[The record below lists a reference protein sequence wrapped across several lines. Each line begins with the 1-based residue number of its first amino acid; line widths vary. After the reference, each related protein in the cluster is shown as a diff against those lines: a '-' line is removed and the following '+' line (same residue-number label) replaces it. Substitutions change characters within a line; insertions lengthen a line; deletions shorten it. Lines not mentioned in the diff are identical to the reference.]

1 MTKQH
6 RHGQECMILLSLSSK
21 FKIFSRYIHFCF
33 DTIQNYHEIVVSRC
47 IQILYTET
55 DTWPKSV
62 YIWDAII
69 DIQLYSNILLLTVWV
84 LYNCIY

>member
-21 FKIFSRYIHFCF
+21 FKIFSRYIHLRF
-33 DTIQNYHEIVVSRC
+33 DAIQDYHEIVVSRC

-55 DTWPKSV
+55 DT
-62 YIWDAII
+62 
-69 DIQLYSNILLLTVWV
+69 
-84 LYNCIY
+84 

>member
-21 FKIFSRYIHFCF
+21 FKIFSRYIHLRF
-33 DTIQNYHEIVVSRC
+33 DAIQDYHEIVVSRC

-62 YIWDAII
+62 YIFEMRLSI
-69 DIQLYSNILLLTVWV
+69 YS
-84 LYNCIY
+84 CIPIYYY